1 MFCILNIG
9 SIRKGEIQGSM
20 FNKRKKE
27 PTRDELINRSF
38 APKNN
43 SIDIMLLFPPTS
55 LGVDYAHR
63 YGKKDLGNLKGDLIP
78 LGIASLA
85 AYLKKYEFGVAAL
98 DCVALTLT
106 HDEIVEIIRKRKPR
120 SVGISA
126 TTYALPA
133 STALAKR
140 LRKEFPNLL
149 IILGGAHANIAGI
162 HAAKN
167 ITSVDIV
174 CCHSEGE
181 TVVLDIISK
190 FSKHNFNRET
200 FLNDISTMKS
210 IKGIIFRNKDEIVK
224 NLPGDIIKD
233 LDYLPLPARELFPI
247 ERYVP
252 LPNQYKKLPLTNMIV
267 IRGCP
272 YVCTFCDQAATTAR
286 RRSPQ
291 KVMEEI
297 REVVEKYGVKEI
309 SFWDDTMSYHK
320 KWMIEF
326 CTLLAEAKLDVI
338 WSCYAAVNTVNQEI
352 LHLMKKAGCW
362 NIFYGYET
370 GVPELAENIKTN
382 RKNKS
387 MEYMMKVARWTKNAG
402 IEVRGSFMIALPGE
416 NPELAEQTIQDAIKL
431 DPEYAQFSITT
442 PYPGTALYDEIKKGK
457 WGKLT
462 TEDFS
467 EFQGWNVVFLPEG
480 YKNKEEV
487 MKMNRKAFRTFYLRP
502 RYIIKA
508 ILNIRSLED
517 IKRYFIGFKAL
528 VKGFV

>member
-1 MFCILNIG
+1 MFKKFFSKKKLKAQSTTEELVERGFAPQNGKIHIL
-9 SIRKGEIQGSM
+9 
-20 FNKRKKE
+20 
-27 PTRDELINRSF
+27 LIN
-38 APKNN
+38 
-43 SIDIMLLFPPTS
+43 PPSTIS
-55 LGVDYAHR
+55 ER
-63 YGKKDLGNLKGDLIP
+63 YGRKDIGEVGGDMIP
-78 LGIASLA
+78 LGIACLA
-85 AYLKKYEFGVAAL
+85 GYLREKGYGVGVL
-98 DCVALTLT
+98 DCPTLRI
-106 HDEIVEIIRKRKPR
+106 DADKVYEIIKQKDPAIIGF
-120 SVGISA
+120 ST
-126 TTYALPA
+126 TTYALTRAIDIADKIRNKLP
-133 STALAKR
+133 TKLTV
-140 LRKEFPNLL
+140 
-149 IILGGAHANIAGI
+149 IGGSHTNVAGI
-162 HAAKN
+162 
-167 ITSVDIV
+167 
-174 CCHSEGE
+174 E
-181 TVVLDIISK
+181 TANEYGNYFDIIAYGLDGEYIIHNIVKKYSEN
-190 FSKHNFNRET
+190 NFNRDL
-200 FLNDISTMKS
+200 FLKDFQTLEN
-210 IKGIIFRNKDEIVK
+210 IKGIIFKKNNVAVRNKPSEVIE
-224 NLPGDIIKD
+224 NLDD
-233 LDYLPLPARELFPI
+233 LPFPARDLFPT
-247 ERYVP
+247 ERYMP
-252 LPNQYKKLPLTNMIV
+252 LPNNYKQLPATNMIV

-272 YVCTFCDQAATTAR
+272 YFCTFCDQAGTGAR
-286 RRSPQ
+286 RRSPH
-291 KVMEEI
+291 KVIEEI
-297 REVVEKYGVKEI
+297 KNCVENYGIREI

-320 KWMIEF
+320 KWMNEF
-326 CTLLAEAKLDVI
+326 CNLLIEAKLDII

-352 LHLMKKAGCW
+352 LYLMKKAGCW